1 MGDFFKKHIM
11 VLFLA
16 HSLKRPFAFA
26 FKAKFCAAASTKIR
40 VIDQPFRYN
49 LGRDSAGRT
58 MTFLSLALS
67 ALCCFA
73 VSLCLRDQDATAAA
87 SLYFSATGNSQS
99 LFWTSLKQLFLK
111 NYKIIP
117 LLKVILKPHVYELK
131 ISKKVK

>member
-1 MGDFFKKHIM
+1 
-11 VLFLA
+11 
-16 HSLKRPFAFA
+16 
-26 FKAKFCAAASTKIR
+26 
-40 VIDQPFRYN
+40 
-49 LGRDSAGRT
+49 
-58 MTFLSLALS
+58 MTSPSLALS
-67 ALCCFA
+67 TLCCFA